1 MCFKK
6 YQIYE
11 KSELEHVT
19 KYFYNNSTK
28 FSIKNFTNKNKYK
41 QFKSSIDTINDFK
54 KLKHL
59 IKK

>member
-1 MCFKK
+1 MK
-6 YQIYE
+6 